1 MTQNFDKIQLSKLT
15 IREIEHLIHQLPN
28 NELPQ
33 ISSHLDN
40 DPRKGVQVLAQKKR
54 KQVQKRIASIEK
66 IRQKK
71 QIENEL
77 HAQDFQLIAGIDEV
91 GRGPLAGPVVAAAV
105 IMPRKSCIL
114 GIDDSKKLSEK
125 SREKFDLEIRKEA
138 IAIGIGQVEPKVIDQ
153 INILEATK
161 LAMNRAVEQLQP
173 IPDLLLIDAVQL
185 PSTIPVKA
193 IIHGDGRCYSI
204 GAASIVAKVYRDK
217 LMKAYAKQ
225 FPQYGFENN
234 KGYGS
239 AEHIDAIH
247 QFGATSI
254 HRKTFIKKFI

>member
-33 ISSHLDN
+33 ILSHLDN

-153 INILEATK
+153 INILEAT
-161 LAMNRAVEQLQP
+161 Q
-173 IPDLLLIDAVQL
+173 
-185 PSTIPVKA
+185 
-193 IIHGDGRCYSI
+193 
-204 GAASIVAKVYRDK
+204 
-217 LMKAYAKQ
+217 
-225 FPQYGFENN
+225 
-234 KGYGS
+234 
-239 AEHIDAIH
+239 
-247 QFGATSI
+247 
-254 HRKTFIKKFI
+254 